1 MSIDLRDLGSLSID
15 NTKSSGAMIIDINLI
30 DEDPNQPRTEFD
42 KETLQELA
50 DTIAER
56 GVKSP
61 ISVHRTEG
69 GRFMINHGA
78 RRYRASI
85 LAGKTTIPA
94 FIDDDYTQA
103 DQIIENIQR
112 DNLKP
117 IEIAKYIEAE
127 KAKGLSQKEIAT
139 QLGKGQKYISDML
152 SLLSLY
158 PPIQELFDA
167 NKFDG
172 VAPVTELN
180 RLYKQDQTKVDLWLQ
195 EITPDETITLK
206 DVRKLAQI
214 IKNSDAFSEVTAL
227 PNIKKTDD
235 PTALT
240 DAELEDL
247 ELLEEDDLPDESD
260 NTPSDNTPEA
270 TQTKP
275 EKIFKTVKEIR
286 CSSEKYGTVTIVFKE
301 AEEGK
306 LYVLTDEGVKDIA
319 INELRLERV
328 IF

>member
-30 DEDPNQPRTEFD
+30 DEDPNQPRTE
-42 KETLQELA
+42 
-50 DTIAER
+50 
-56 GVKSP
+56 SP

-167 NKFDG
+167 NRFDG

-214 IKNSDAFSEVTAL
+214 IKNSDAFSDE
-227 PNIKKTDD
+227 

-275 EKIFKTVKEIR
+275 EKIFKTVKEIQ

-306 LYVLTDEGVKDIA
+306 IYVLTDDGVKDIA
-319 INELRLERV
+319 INELRLKRV